1 MSERNGT
8 MSIESPGNSATSF
21 GTIAAPRLAGNSRQW
36 LQTSLLV
43 VAGSALIALWAH
55 VALPLPWTPVPL
67 TLQTFAV
74 LLVGLLLGPGPGA
87 AAAALYLL
95 EGAVGLPVFAPTGP
109 LGIAHLLGPTGGYL
123 VAYPAAAWL
132 TGWLGAKRS
141 FPRAFGA
148 ALVGSLFILIAGG
161 VWLMAMTHAAIGVTL
176 NMAVLPFLPGD
187 ALKCVA
193 AAGAA
198 AGWMRW
204 KS

>member
-1 MSERNGT
+1 MSVEVRRNSG
-8 MSIESPGNSATSF
+8 PANSF
-21 GTIAAPRLAGNSRQW
+21 GTLTAANAGADHARIGW
-36 LQTSLLV
+36 LQTSLIV
-43 VAGSALIALWAH
+43 IAGSALIALWAH

-74 LLVGLLLGPGPGA
+74 LLLGLVLGPGPAA

-109 LGIAHLLGPTGGYL
+109 LGFAHLIGPTGGYL
-123 VAYPAAAWL
+123 VAYPFAAWL
-132 TGWLGAKRS
+132 TGRLGARRA

-148 ALVGSLFILIAGG
+148 ALLGSLVILLAGG
-161 VWLMAMTHAAIGVTL
+161 VWLMAMTHAPLSVTL
-176 NMAVLPFLPGD
+176 TSAVLPFLPGD

-204 KS
+204 KP